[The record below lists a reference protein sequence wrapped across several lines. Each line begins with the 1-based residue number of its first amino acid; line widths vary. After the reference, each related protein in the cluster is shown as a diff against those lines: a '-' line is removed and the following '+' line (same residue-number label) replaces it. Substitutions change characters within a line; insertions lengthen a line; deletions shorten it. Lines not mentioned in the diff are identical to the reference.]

1 VTRFEVGEVGVD
13 GLLGD
18 ELFEHDKRINAIPVG
33 NNNFFMQIDLMGF
46 TRCTIKVN
54 SIFDCI

>member
-1 VTRFEVGEVGVD
+1 VTRFEVGVG

-33 NNNFFMQIDLMGF
+33 NNNFIMPIDLKRF
-46 TRCTIKVN
+46 TSFTIKVN